1 MKRPYLTLI
10 GFIIFSLGILSLI
23 LSLVGLNFTFLNF
36 MYNHGVLTVICQLLM
51 LFGGMVIMYVS
62 RVSDETE
69 ES

>member
-1 MKRPYLTLI
+1 MKRPYLTLV

>member
-1 MKRPYLTLI
+1 MKRPYLTLV

-36 MYNHGVLTVICQLLM
+36 IYNHGVLTVICQLLM

>member
-69 ES
+69 EL